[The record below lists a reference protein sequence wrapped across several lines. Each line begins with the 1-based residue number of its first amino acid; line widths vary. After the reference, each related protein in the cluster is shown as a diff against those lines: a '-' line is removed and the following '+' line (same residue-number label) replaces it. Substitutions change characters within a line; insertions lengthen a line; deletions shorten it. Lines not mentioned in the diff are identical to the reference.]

1 MPQQILTPSGASIWN
16 HRDCQF
22 VGDIQHGDKSTVLW
36 RDTNWF
42 LKFNDHSVNEVI
54 GYRLAD
60 FLGLPVQPWLAV
72 EMDKIEDTGVD
83 VPHVAILIQKWA
95 NLRLLTP
102 LQSPVAKHPTIIGKA
117 LALASLI
124 TDDVEWMS
132 DAAMNEIRL
141 IDLELCGP
149 GITFMKPPRW
159 CDLVDGYID
168 CVRWNVCRCYGLA
181 FEVPAIFFEGIST
194 LAKADLL
201 EVLDFT
207 GYSRAPDVTDAA
219 VSFLQPAQRMI
230 SHILG

>member
-83 VPHVAILIQKWA
+83 VPHVAILIQVGKSA
-95 NLRLLTP
+95 
-102 LQSPVAKHPTIIGKA
+102 PV
-117 LALASLI
+117 
-124 TDDVEWMS
+124 
-132 DAAMNEIRL
+132 DAI
-141 IDLELCGP
+141 
-149 GITFMKPPRW
+149 
-159 CDLVDGYID
+159 
-168 CVRWNVCRCYGLA
+168 
-181 FEVPAIFFEGIST
+181 AI
-194 LAKADLL
+194 
-201 EVLDFT
+201 
-207 GYSRAPDVTDAA
+207 SRRKTSNYHRKSARTR
-219 VSFLQPAQRMI
+219 QPNN
-230 SHILG
+230 G